1 MMTSPGRRPGRP
13 DTRGEILQAARQVF
27 GEIGY
32 ARASIRSIAARA
44 GVDPSLV
51 HHYFPG
57 GKATLFAELMQ
68 FRRDPRA
75 VAEEAGDGPDKSAAV
90 VRGFLL
96 LWEGDGR
103 EPGAGFRSLAE
114 AMCAA
119 PPLAAGVR
127 EFLAER
133 IWSSHGAPA
142 DDVRHALV
150 ASQLVGL
157 AFARYVLQLEPLAS
171 APIDTV
177 AGLVAP
183 TLQHYMTDPVG
194 TPLPDHVT

>member
-1 MMTSPGRRPGRP
+1 M
-13 DTRGEILQAARQVF
+13 
-27 GEIGY
+27 
-32 ARASIRSIAARA
+32 
-44 GVDPSLV
+44 
-51 HHYFPG
+51 
-57 GKATLFAELMQ
+57 
-68 FRRDPRA
+68 
-75 VAEEAGDGPDKSAAV
+75 AEEAGDGPDKSAAV
-90 VRGFLL
+90 VRGFLE

-103 EPGAGFRSLAE
+103 EPGAAFRSLAE

-133 IWSSHGAPA
+133 IWSNHAPA

-177 AGLVAP
+177 AGLIAP
-183 TLQHYMTDPVG
+183 TLQHYMTDPV
-194 TPLPDHVT
+194 

>member
-1 MMTSPGRRPGRP
+1 MMASPGRRPGRP
-13 DTRGEILQAARQVF
+13 DTRGEILHAGRRVF
-27 GEIGY
+27 GKIGY
-32 ARASIRSIAARA
+32 ARASIRAIAAQA

-75 VAEEAGDGPDKSAAV
+75 VAEEAGDGPDKPAAV
-90 VRGFLL
+90 VRGFLQ
-96 LWEGDGR
+96 LWEGDGQD
-103 EPGAGFRSLAE
+103 PGAAFRSLAE

-127 EFLAER
+127 EFMAER
-133 IWSSHGAPA
+133 IWANGAPA

-157 AFARYVLQLEPLAS
+157 AFARYVLRLEPLAS
-171 APIDTV
+171 APIDAV

-183 TLQHYMTDPVG
+183 TLQHYMTDPV
-194 TPLPDHVT
+194 